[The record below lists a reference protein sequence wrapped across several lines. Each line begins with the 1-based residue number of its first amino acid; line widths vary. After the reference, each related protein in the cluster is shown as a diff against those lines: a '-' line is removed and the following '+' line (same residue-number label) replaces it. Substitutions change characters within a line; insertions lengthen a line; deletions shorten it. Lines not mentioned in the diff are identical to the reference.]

1 MDARCKSTVNQSP
14 RYDAEPWRAADR
26 RKRKPLRKLKP
37 RPERMPAQFVHSV
50 FVEKNGYFGACDV
63 TGNILPLH
71 GRKAV
76 RIRHAPPLGPNKAP
90 GIVERYTIIVAG

>member
-1 MDARCKSTVNQSP
+1 MDAGCKSTANHSP

-37 RPERMPAQFVHSV
+37 RPERMPAQFIHSV
-50 FVEKNGYFGACDV
+50 FAKKWIFGVCDV

-76 RIRHAPPLGPNKAP
+76 RIRHAPPHGPNKAP

>member
-14 RYDAEPWRAADR
+14 RYVAEPWRAADR

-37 RPERMPAQFVHSV
+37 RPERMPAQFIHSV
-50 FVEKNGYFGACDV
+50 FAKNGYFGLLVIVEAR
-63 TGNILPLH
+63 GL
-71 GRKAV
+71 RKPIGGV
-76 RIRHAPPLGPNKAP
+76 RVPYGPPHGPNKAP